1 MFPSNI
7 EGERL
12 NDVAIMENE
21 YDFGL
26 QRPIMRVNDWRNR
39 PGPVPVGL
47 LMEGTVY

>member
-21 YDFGL
+21 YDLDNKGL
-26 QRPIMRVNDWRNR
+26 AW
-39 PGPVPVGL
+39 
-47 LMEGTVY
+47 E

>member
-21 YDFGL
+21 YDLDYKGL
-26 QRPIMRVNDWRNR
+26 AW
-39 PGPVPVGL
+39 
-47 LMEGTVY
+47 E